1 MNKIV
6 GSAAAIAIALISQ
19 GAKAA
24 DLPYSSYYKAPTLN
38 SVYSWTGPYLGVNL
52 GYQWGRTTHN
62 STRPAGP
69 LGGITGGY
77 NWHFGQFVVG
87 GETDLQITGAEDV
100 FAPWKFSN
108 PWFGTLR
115 GRAGYAYNNFLFYAT
130 GGLAYGTLRAESLG
144 LLSENRSG
152 FGWTVGAGVEV
163 GFAPHWNAK
172 IEYLY
177 VDLADRAFS
186 LTGANNGLESNLVR
200 LGINYRF

>member
-1 MNKIV
+1 
-6 GSAAAIAIALISQ
+6 
-19 GAKAA
+19 
-24 DLPYSSYYKAPTLN
+24 
-38 SVYSWTGPYLGVNL
+38 
-52 GYQWGRTTHN
+52 
-62 STRPAGP
+62 
-69 LGGITGGY
+69 
-77 NWHFGQFVVG
+77 
-87 GETDLQITGAEDV
+87 TGAEDV

-200 LGINYRF
+200 L